1 MKNIILNLTQIS
13 QLLTKIYRIFL
24 GVDQY
29 FKSIFSKAKVY
40 SQRNIKNLY
49 KNIDYYWKNYVCIKK
64 FMGGQKKHFFW
75 IKLLKKI

>member
-49 KNIDYYWKNYVCIKK
+49 KNIDYY
-64 FMGGQKKHFFW
+64 
-75 IKLLKKI
+75 